1 MSAGQTNGAA
11 HVTSRTR
18 SVPSMVGIA
27 HASCT
32 SSPVSTSPVAMTP
45 RMTPDERSSRV
56 SSRVSMSA
64 MATTLWV
71 MR

>member
-1 MSAGQTNGAA
+1 MPVGHANGDS
-11 HVTSRTR
+11 HVTSLTR
-18 SVPSMVGIA
+18 SVPSMLGIA
-27 HASCT
+27 RACCT

-45 RMTPDERSSRV
+45 RMTPADRSSRV

-64 MATTLWV
+64 MATMLFV